1 MIKVERL
8 NKSIDGKHI
17 LKDLSINVRKGSIY
31 GLIGPNGCGKST
43 VIKHMTGVFKAD
55 SGEVLFDGE
64 EVYENTAVKER
75 IGYIPDDLSFF
86 DPYTLDSA
94 ADLYRHIYRK
104 WDDERFERMLRELS
118 LDHKGKLRS
127 FSKGMKKQAVIALTL
142 STHPD
147 YLIMDEPIDGL
158 DPIVRRKVWKYIIE
172 DVAETELSV
181 LVSSHNLREM
191 EGICDS
197 IGIMH
202 EGGMRLERDLDE
214 LKSDI
219 YKVQTAFSDDIP
231 AKLRF
236 PDLNI
241 IAHER
246 VGSIDMMI
254 IRGDRNRAAEIIEA
268 QDPVIFDIIP
278 MSLEEVFIYELGG
291 EKNDVSEIL
300 G

>member
-1 MIKVERL
+1 MIKVEKL

-43 VIKHMTGVFKAD
+43 AIKHMTGVLKAD
-55 SGEVLFDGE
+55 SGEILFDGE
-64 EVYENTAVKER
+64 SVYENADVKEK
-75 IGYIPDDLSFF
+75 IGYVPDDLSFF

-94 ADLYRHIYRK
+94 ADLYRHIYEK
-104 WDDERFERMLRELS
+104 WDDDRFEMICRDLS
-118 LDHKGKLRS
+118 LGHKGKLRS

-158 DPIVRRKVWKYIIE
+158 DPIVRRRIWKYIIG

-197 IGIMH
+197 IGIMSD
-202 EGGMRLERDLDE
+202 GSMKLERDLDE

-219 YKVQTAFSDDIP
+219 HKVQAAFPDDIP
-231 AKLRF
+231 AELRF

-246 VGSIDMMI
+246 VGSVDMMI
-254 IRGDRNRAAEIIEA
+254 IREERSRAAEMIEA

-278 MSLEEVFIYELGG
+278 MTLEEVFIYELGG
-291 EKNDVSEIL
+291 EENDVSEIL